1 MCKQLYNIF
10 PDSEKGDNKAGA
22 GETDLF
28 PEQCNDHTAEVVA
41 QLLKDGV
48 FMRNGNDSE
57 VCYHP
62 PLLVSSRHLI
72 RLVLGPYKQ
81 LVSPINSGGL

>member
-10 PDSEKGDNKAGA
+10 PDSEKGDKKAGA
-22 GETDLF
+22 GETDLS
-28 PEQCNDHTAEVVA
+28 PEQFKAHTAEVVA

-57 VCYHP
+57 VCYHL
-62 PLLVSSRHLI
+62 PLLFSSRHPI
-72 RLVLGPYKQ
+72 RLLGHTN
-81 LVSPINSGGL
+81 LVSPSNSSSL